1 MSFYGIQDCR
11 ACGHNGLN
19 QVIDF
24 GNQFVSDFVADSKS
38 DGISAPLVLVRCEKC
53 GLVQLKH
60 TVDRKLLYKKYW
72 YESGI
77 NESMV
82 KALRDITI
90 AVIDHAELSTGDWV
104 LDIGSNDG
112 TLLDQYPSSYNT
124 VGIEPSDLALKSC
137 HDGSESCRK
146 HSIIQGFFEPNL
158 PFIDGQFKAITAIAM
173 FYDLERPNEFLQEV
187 KRLLH
192 KDGVFVIQMNDLLSM
207 ITNKTW
213 DNIGH
218 EHLEYY
224 TFTTLRP
231 LLEWNGLYP
240 YHVEFNE
247 VNGGSM
253 RVYIRHFKGP
263 ESMRVRKSLE
273 ETLANEKFIDELRL
287 QLYGI
292 EIAESA
298 TKLTR
303 FVDREIANGKRIY
316 GLGASNRG
324 NTILQYLGFG
334 PEHIVAIADRN
345 PSKHGLFT
353 PTKIPIISEEQMRSD
368 NPDYLFVLPYHFLE
382 GIKEREKEYLAKG
395 GKFIVPIPFPRVI
408 SKDGVEYL

>member
-1 MSFYGIQDCR
+1 MSFYELQNCR
-11 ACGHNGLN
+11 ACGNNGLN
-19 QVIDF
+19 QVLDF

-82 KALRDITI
+82 RALRDITI

-124 VGIEPSDLALKSC
+124 VGIEPSNLALKSC
-137 HDGSESCRK
+137 QDGGESCRK
-146 HSIIQGFFEPNL
+146 HNIIQGFFEPNL
-158 PFIDGQFKAITAIAM
+158 PFTNGQFKAITAIAM

-192 KDGVFVIQMNDLLSM
+192 KDGVFVIQMNDLVSM
-207 ITNKTW
+207 VNYRTW

-224 TFTTLRP
+224 SFETLQS
-231 LLEWNGLYP
+231 LLQRNGLHA
-240 YHVEFNE
+240 YHVEFND

-253 RVYIRHFKGP
+253 RAYIQHNGGRRRHTQNIFQA
-263 ESMRVRKSLE
+263 MRNAE
-273 ETLANEKFIDELRL
+273 PIDELRL
-287 QLYGI
+287 KLYGI

-303 FVDREIANGKRIY
+303 FVDRELANGKRIY

-324 NTILQYLGFG
+324 NTILQYLGFDWSVL
-334 PEHIVAIADRN
+334 VAIADRN

-368 NPDYLFVLPYHFLE
+368 NPDYLFVLPYHFLD
-382 GIKEREKEYLAKG
+382 GLLEREKEAIQRGTKL
-395 GKFIVPIPFPRVI
+395 IVPIPFPRVI
-408 SKDGVEYL
+408 SKDGIEYL